1 MNEQEIMQLAF
12 ERAKTTE
19 FAAAVG
25 NFLVEAS
32 QWKCPKL
39 KAIAETAFDSAL
51 AMISHHTN
59 KIKQLKE
66 TMQ

>member
-19 FAAAVG
+19 FAVAVG
-25 NFLVEAS
+25 NFLVEAR
-32 QWKCPKL
+32 WKCPKL

-66 TMQ
+66 TTK

>member
-12 ERAKTTE
+12 ERAKATE
-19 FAAAVG
+19 LAAALG

-32 QWKCPKL
+32 EWRCPKL

-51 AMISHHTN
+51 AMISHHTE

-66 TMQ
+66 TAK